1 MTATLRRVDILTA
14 ARAEALFCAPVCCD
28 EPIDRAA
35 ADQLIRTQAQ
45 LRGCRGCAETVA
57 LEYGDHP
64 LEAAARMAWALAT
77 VRTHYRRKAA

>member
-1 MTATLRRVDILTA
+1 MTATMRVDILTA

-28 EPIDRAA
+28 EPSDRDT
-35 ADQLIRTQAQ
+35 ADQLIRAQAQ

-64 LEAAARMAWALAT
+64 DTAPARMAWARGVVDTL
-77 VRTHYRRKAA
+77 YSRRAA